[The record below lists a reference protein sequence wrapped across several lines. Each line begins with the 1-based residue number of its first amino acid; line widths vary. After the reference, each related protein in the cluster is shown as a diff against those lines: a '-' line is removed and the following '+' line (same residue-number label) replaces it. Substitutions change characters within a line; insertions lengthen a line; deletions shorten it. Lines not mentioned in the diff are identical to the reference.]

1 MSTLKANALLDTS
14 GNVLSRVL
22 QVKYTHTTIAGNL
35 SNGDTITQLTTNIT
49 PSSTSSSILVFV
61 NFGLVSSDSAADVGF
76 DIYRDST
83 QLQVG
88 SGGSGSPGNVTSGC
102 FTSQGNSTGY
112 SATALIID
120 DEISTTSQVSYGVV
134 ARPNSGRQFT
144 INRRGLDNALHCQS
158 RMILMELPKVN

>member
-1 MSTLKANALLDTS
+1 MSTLKVNALQDVS
-14 GNVLSRVL
+14 GNVLSRML

-49 PSSTSSSILVFV
+49 PSATSSSILVIV
-61 NFGLVSSDSAADVGF
+61 NFGFVSADDSADVGF

-83 QLQVG
+83 KLQEG

-102 FTSQGNSTGY
+102 FANFNHTHGF
-112 SATALIID
+112 SATAILVD
-120 DEISTTSQVSYGVV
+120 DEISTTSQVAYGVV

-144 INRRGLDNALHCQS
+144 INRRAHDNAIHTQS
-158 RMILMELPKVN
+158 RMILIELPQVN

>member
-22 QVKYTHTTIAGNL
+22 QVKYTHTTASGSY

-49 PSSTSSSILVFV
+49 PSATSSSILVIV
-61 NFGLVSSDSAADVGF
+61 NFGAVSSDGAADVGF

-88 SGGSGSPGNVTSGC
+88 SGASGSPGNVTSGV
-102 FTSQGNSTGY
+102 FHNNGASESY
-112 SATALIID
+112 SATAIIVD
-120 DEISTTSQVSYGVV
+120 DEISTTSQVAYGVV
-134 ARPNSGRQFT
+134 ARPNGSRTFRM
-144 INRRGLDNALHCQS
+144 NRRNSDNSMHTQS
-158 RMILMELPKVN
+158 RMILMELPQVN

>member
-22 QVKYTHTTIAGNL
+22 QVKYTHTTITGNL

-49 PSSTSSSILVFV
+49 PSSTSSSILVIV
-61 NFGLVSSDSAADVGF
+61 NFGLVSTNNTADVGF

-88 SGGSGSPGNVTSGC
+88 SGASGSPGNVTSGA
-102 FTSQGNSTGY
+102 FHNMGSGDSV
-112 SATALIID
+112 SATAIIID
-120 DEISTTSQVSYGVV
+120 DEISTTSQVAYGVV
-134 ARPNSGRQFT
+134 ARPNGSRQFT
-144 INRRGLDNALHCQS
+144 INRRASDNSLHTQS
-158 RMILMELPKVN
+158 RMILMELPSVN